1 MLLLLIFTTSFR
13 FDEDDDLPATTAG
26 AGSRGYNELSPI
38 HDVTDPRRYGKRIVD
53 LASMLTYEAESSL
66 EAQLAGVEAAVDAEV
81 LLATVDRVSGSPKAF
96 ATTLFNQWGIGSS
109 ERNNGVL
116 VLDGGTITGM
126 KELTKDL
133 YKEYRLWQLY
143 FLKNNPGLIQKCH
156 EKYYESGA
164 NIIMTA
170 TYNARVKTSFFLN
183 KAVDLAVEAKKKAMK
198 KEPMKDHLIAA
209 AQGCYGSAATASLE
223 YDGSYGSEMSVKY
236 LE

>member
-1 MLLLLIFTTSFR
+1 MEENDKKTF
-13 FDEDDDLPATTAG
+13 G
-26 AGSRGYNELSPI
+26 ARTMKSAAMKE
-38 HDVTDPRRYGKRIVD
+38 K
-53 LASMLTYEAESSL
+53 ASARVMK
-66 EAQLAGVEAAVDAEV
+66 GVSAAVE
-81 LLATVDRVSGSPKAF
+81 K
-96 ATTLFNQWGIGSS
+96 
-109 ERNNGVL
+109 NNGVL
-116 VLDGGTITGM
+116 ILDGGTITGM

-198 KEPMKDHLIAA
+198 KEPLKDHLIAA

>member
-1 MLLLLIFTTSFR
+1 MIKNTKN
-13 FDEDDDLPATTAG
+13 LPKSMG
-26 AGSRGYNELSPI
+26 ASQVSQAQILRSNSLKKAIQIMEENDKKTFGARTMKSAAMKE
-38 HDVTDPRRYGKRIVD
+38 K
-53 LASMLTYEAESSL
+53 ASARVMK
-66 EAQLAGVEAAVDAEV
+66 GVSAAVE
-81 LLATVDRVSGSPKAF
+81 K
-96 ATTLFNQWGIGSS
+96 
-109 ERNNGVL
+109 NNGVL
-116 VLDGGTITGM
+116 ILDGGTITGM

-198 KEPMKDHLIAA
+198 KEPLKDHLIAA